1 MLRQVLNIAIYT
13 SNWLFLVKCI
23 IIAEGFILYR
33 LVSSDGYFLPYSG
46 DLLRVLCDVMF
57 YLSSFV
63 FIGYHMQMCY
73 KL

>member
-1 MLRQVLNIAIYT
+1 MRVIGC
-13 SNWLFLVKCI
+13 FLVKCI